1 MLIRRVGLN
10 LSSRYQVRL
19 NVGTADISQ
28 VNFLASAFRAVIT
41 ILPLSVFEFP
51 MQSLRSVA
59 ENPMM
64 SVY

>member
-10 LSSRYQVRL
+10 LLGHYRERL

-28 VNFLASAFRAVIT
+28 VNFLANVFRAIIT
-41 ILPLSVFEFP
+41 ILAHLLFEFP